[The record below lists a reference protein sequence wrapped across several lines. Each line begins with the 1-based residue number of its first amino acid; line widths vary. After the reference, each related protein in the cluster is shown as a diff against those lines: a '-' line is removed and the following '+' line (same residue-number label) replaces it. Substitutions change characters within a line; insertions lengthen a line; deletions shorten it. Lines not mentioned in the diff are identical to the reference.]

1 MSHAHGFIDA
11 LYSRGMINTFEQI
24 HALAPRLMQALRDDD
39 FSPARFEYPRQ
50 LQASMIKDNDRMVFN
65 SFRGFGDFDA
75 WNAWLRLWLMNVII
89 GDLRMFRVCLKYLE
103 TGNKAEFESLD
114 RDPLPLSAL
123 PGESP
128 REDLYR
134 FGDMTFDRW
143 EAGEISAQEAAAAIF
158 EKLGQMSLP
167 PIHDWS
173 DPAARHLDFLPEKLA
188 QMVGWGKTVAPPE
201 FRRMFDFDPSVLG
214 KLAPQPV
221 AMPEPLLA
229 DRVVRSRVPASTLL
243 PSTLTLQRN
252 RALPLQRPGSA
263 ALLDAPRPGR
273 ARTPETGAKQA
284 QPKEVALQGLT
295 PVRRPSAG
303 AIPES

>member
-1 MSHAHGFIDA
+1 
-11 LYSRGMINTFEQI
+11 
-24 HALAPRLMQALRDDD
+24 
-39 FSPARFEYPRQ
+39 
-50 LQASMIKDNDRMVFN
+50 MIKDNDRMVFN

-103 TGNKAEFESLD
+103 TGDKAEFESLD

-158 EKLGQMSLP
+158 AKLGEMPLP

-173 DPAARHLDFLPEKLA
+173 DPAACHLDFLPEKLV
-188 QMVGWGKTVAPPE
+188 QMVGWGKTVAPPSLS
-201 FRRMFDFDPSVLG
+201 RMFDFDPSVLG

-221 AMPEPLLA
+221 AEPEPARASAPL
-229 DRVVRSRVPASTLL
+229 PATL
-243 PSTLTLQRN
+243 SLQKN
-252 RALPLQRPGSA
+252 RALPLELSETA
-263 ALLDAPRPGR
+263 ALCFDAPTPDWMG
-273 ARTPETGAKQA
+273 ARETSTKQA
-284 QPKEVALQGLT
+284 QPKEVLAQGFPAQGLP
-295 PVRRPSAG
+295 PVRRTSAAG
-303 AIPES
+303 ATQEN